1 MKVILTVATAA
12 LLMVST
18 SFAQCSEKGKKC
30 CGKKDTKSE
39 AVQECCKKKCCD
51 KKDAKKDEAVNAC
64 CDKSCKD
71 KKDKGESK
79 SEK

>member
-30 CGKKDTKSE
+30 CGKKDAKSE
-39 AVQECCKKKCCD
+39 AVQECSKKKCCD
-51 KKDAKKDEAVNAC
+51 KKDAKDTAVNGC

-71 KKDKGESK
+71 KKDKGDSK
-79 SEK
+79 GDK